1 MSPKNKEIIGIKM
14 DEVNLNTTYENIL
27 STYLVSLEEL
37 ELRDN
42 SLYLRE
48 YIAKI
53 FLYYLQINNILN
65 LQNIKREDNINF
77 LNQFHNYSKFTIK
90 DYLSMLKVFLEF
102 LYSNNYLKEPYY
114 LTLPKCNVPK
124 QSKIPSVWD
133 PKDIEKLL
141 SSIDRDTPIG
151 KRDYAILLLI
161 IKLGLR
167 KVDVI
172 NLKFKNVNWNNKTI
186 NVIQHKTKIPISLPL
201 LDDVGWALIDYIKN
215 GRPKSELDNIFLTH
229 TKNNNSFSQNHG
241 NFYAII
247 TKYMKKS
254 NISISKEKKNGVH
267 SLRHTL
273 ASEML
278 KQSTPIETISSVLG
292 HVNSNT
298 TSVYLKIDIE
308 KLRECVLEVSND
320 D

>member
-1 MSPKNKEIIGIKM
+1 MNQKKIIGMKFE
-14 DEVNLNTTYENIL
+14 EVKLNTNYEKIL
-27 STYLVSLEEL
+27 LNYIISIETL
-37 ELRDN
+37 ELSEH
-42 SLYLRE
+42 SLHHRK

-53 FLYYLQINNILN
+53 FLYYLQINNILII
-65 LQNIKREDNINF
+65 QNIKREDIIDF
-77 LNQFHNYSKFTIK
+77 LNQFENYSKFTIK
-90 DYLSMLKVFLEF
+90 CYLDMLKFFLKF
-102 LYSNNYLKEPYY
+102 LHLNNYINEPYY
-114 LTLPKCNVPK
+114 LTLPKCRTPK
-124 QSKIPSVWD
+124 QSKIPSVWNI
-133 PKDIEKLL
+133 KDIEKLL
-141 SSIDRDTPIG
+141 NSIDRDTPIG

-167 KVDVI
+167 KIDVI
-172 NLKFKNVNWNNKTI
+172 NLQFKNVNWYNKTI
-186 NVIQHKTKIPISLPL
+186 NIIQHKTKVPISLPL

-215 GRPKSELDNIFLTH
+215 GRPQSELTNIFLTH
-229 TKNNNSFSQNHG
+229 TKNNYSFSQTHG

-247 TKYMKKS
+247 SKYMKKS
-254 NISISKEKKNGVH
+254 SIPITKEKKNGVH

-308 KLRECVLEVSND
+308 KLKECVLEVNGYEN
-320 D
+320 